1 VRGFN
6 LFKNTMKELIREAVA
21 EFALGK
27 DFTVEHPAD
36 EKMGDYSTNIA
47 LVLAKELGRNPREL
61 ALDLVVKLQS
71 NKKLKDKVERIE
83 PAGPGFI
90 NFSLKDS
97 YLLGEMQEVSVE
109 KKNYGR
115 NRDLYEK
122 KVMVEYT
129 DPNPFKQFHIGHLMS
144 NAIGESLSRLLE
156 YQGAELKR
164 ANYQG
169 DVGLHVAKSI
179 FGIREL
185 LAERNTGID
194 EISKIDLEGR
204 VKFLGEAYARGAGE
218 YEEKEEVKSEIDEL
232 NKVIYNKEDSGVN
245 EVYDLGRKWSLEYF
259 EKIYE
264 KLGTKF
270 DEYFFE
276 SEVGPLGLGLVK
288 EYLSKGVFEE
298 SQGAVIFDGEK
309 YGLHTRVFINKFG
322 LPTYEAKDLALM
334 RAKYERFP
342 YDKSVIVTANEIN
355 EYFNVILKAA
365 SLISPELSER
375 TMHVGH
381 GMLRLKNGKMS
392 SRTGDVVTGESLIS
406 AVSEEIKKKMKE
418 TGRDKE
424 VENLESVVSK
434 VAVGAIKY
442 SMLKQSPGKDI
453 SFDFETSLSFDG
465 DSGPYLQYAYARSM
479 SVWEKSGKTKTD
491 TVGEVILEN
500 DERNILR
507 WIYRFPEIVEV
518 AGNNLSPNLICS
530 YLIELSSRFN
540 LFYANC
546 KIVGTD
552 KENFRLALTKVMAQ
566 ILSNGLWLLG
576 IETVEKM

>member
-1 VRGFN
+1 
-6 LFKNTMKELIREAVA
+6 MIKETIKEVVA

-27 DFTVEHPAD
+27 EFAVEHPAD
-36 EKMGDYSTNIA
+36 EKMGDFSTNAA
-47 LVLAKELGRNPREL
+47 LVLAKNLGRNPREL
-61 ALDLVVKLQS
+61 ALDLVVKLQG
-71 NKKLKDKVERIE
+71 NEALKEYVEKIE

-90 NFSLKDS
+90 NFYLKDK
-97 YLLGEMQEVSVE
+97 YLLEEMQEVLGE
-109 KKNYGR
+109 KNDYGR
-115 NRDLYEK
+115 NKELFEK

-144 NAIGESLSRLLE
+144 NAIGESLSRLME
-156 YQGAELKR
+156 FQGAEIKR

-179 FGIREL
+179 YGLREL
-185 LAERNTGID
+185 FAERNTDMQGIGK
-194 EISKIDLEGR
+194 ISLGERI
-204 VKFLGEAYARGAGE
+204 KFLGEAYARGARE
-218 YEEKEEVKSEIDEL
+218 YEEMERVKLEIDEL
-232 NKVIYNKEDSGVN
+232 NKTIYDKDDSEVN
-245 EVYDLGRKWSLEYF
+245 EVYELGRKWSLEYF
-259 EKIYE
+259 ELIYK

-276 SEVGPLGLGLVK
+276 SEVGSIGLGLVK
-288 EYLSKGVFEE
+288 EYLARGVFEE
-298 SQGAVIFDGEK
+298 SQGAVIFNGEK
-309 YGLHTRVFINKFG
+309 YGLHTRVFINKMG
-322 LPTYEAKDLALM
+322 LPTYEAKDLALI
-334 RAKYERFP
+334 RVKYERFP
-342 YDKSVIVTANEIN
+342 YDRSVIVTANEIN
-355 EYFNVILKAA
+355 EYFNVLLKAV
-365 SLISPELSER
+365 SFISPDLAER

-392 SRTGDVVTGESLIS
+392 SRTGDVVTGESLLLE
-406 AVSEEIKKKMKE
+406 VGDEIRKKMKE

-424 VENLESVVSK
+424 VENIESVITK

-453 SFDFETSLSFDG
+453 SFDFETSLSFEG

-479 SVWEKSGKTKTD
+479 SVLEKAGSKD
-491 TVGEVILEN
+491 IFAFGEVTPAPE
-500 DERNILR
+500 ERNLLR
-507 WIYRFPEIVEV
+507 WIYRFPETVEI

-552 KENFRLALTKVMAQ
+552 SENFRLALTRVTAQ
-566 ILSNGLWLLG
+566 ILANGLWLLG
-576 IETVEKM
+576 IETVDKM

>member
-1 VRGFN
+1 MVIVN
-6 LFKNTMKELIREAVA
+6 IKEIIREAVG

-36 EKMGDYSTNIA
+36 EKMGDYSTNVA
-47 LVLAKELGRNPREL
+47 LVLSKELKRNPREL
-61 ALDLVVKLQS
+61 ALDLVVKLQE
-71 NKKLKDKVERIE
+71 NKKLMGLVDKIE

-90 NFSLKDS
+90 NLFLKNKF
-97 YLLGEMQEVSVE
+97 LLGEMEEVLTE
-109 KKNYGR
+109 KDNYGK
-115 NRDLYEK
+115 NKNLFGQ

-144 NAIGESLSRLLE
+144 NAIGESLSRLFE
-156 YQGAELKR
+156 FSGADIRR

-169 DVGLHVAKSI
+169 DVGLHVAKCI
-179 FGIREL
+179 WGVWEL
-185 LAERNTGID
+185 FAEKNTDIE
-194 EISKIDLEGR
+194 EIGKKDLDDR
-204 VKFLGEAYARGAGE
+204 VKFLGEAYALGAKE
-218 YEEKEEVKSEIDEL
+218 YEEAEKVKTEIEEL
-232 NKVIYNKEDSGVN
+232 NKMIYVKEDP
-245 EVYDLGRKWSLEYF
+245 EVMAVYELGRKWSLEYF
-259 EKIYE
+259 EKIYK
-264 KLGTKF
+264 KLGSKF

-276 SEVGPLGLGLVK
+276 SEVGNLGLGMVK

-298 SQGAVIFDGEK
+298 SQGAVIFNGEK
-309 YGLHTRVFINKFG
+309 YGLHTRVFINKLG
-322 LPTYEAKDLALM
+322 LPTYEAKDLALI

-342 YDKSVIVTANEIN
+342 YDRSVIVTANEIN
-355 EYFNVILKAA
+355 EYFNVLLKAA
-365 SLISPELSER
+365 SLINPELAER
-375 TMHVGH
+375 TEHVGH

-392 SRTGDVVTGESLIS
+392 SRTGQVVTGESLIDD
-406 AVSEEIKKKMKE
+406 VSDEIKKKMKE

-424 VENLESVVSK
+424 VSDLDGVVSR

-453 SFDFETSLSFDG
+453 SFDFETSLSFEG

-479 SVWEKSGKTKTD
+479 SVLEKAGNKKTSFGKNTLLEPEEKSM
-491 TVGEVILEN
+491 
-500 DERNILR
+500 LR
-507 WIYRFPEIVEV
+507 WVYRFPEIVEV

-540 LFYANC
+540 LFYAKC

-552 KENFRLALTKVMAQ
+552 KEEFRLALTRTMAQ
-566 ILSNGLWLLG
+566 VLKNGLWLLG

>member
-1 VRGFN
+1 
-6 LFKNTMKELIREAVA
+6 MIKETIKEVVA

-27 DFTVEHPAD
+27 EFAVEHPAD
-36 EKMGDYSTNIA
+36 EKMGDFSTNAA
-47 LVLAKELGRNPREL
+47 LVLAKNLGRNPREL
-61 ALDLVVKLQS
+61 ALDLVVKLQG
-71 NKKLKDKVERIE
+71 NEALKEYVEKIE

-90 NFSLKDS
+90 NFYLKDK
-97 YLLGEMQEVSVE
+97 YLLEEMQEVLGE
-109 KKNYGR
+109 KNDYGR
-115 NRDLYEK
+115 NKELFEK

-144 NAIGESLSRLLE
+144 NAIGESLSRLME
-156 YQGAELKR
+156 FQGAEIKR

-179 FGIREL
+179 YGLREL
-185 LAERNTGID
+185 FAERNTDMQGIGKMSLC
-194 EISKIDLEGR
+194 ERI
-204 VKFLGEAYARGAGE
+204 KFLGEAYARGAKE
-218 YEEKEEVKSEIDEL
+218 YEEMERVKLEIDEL
-232 NKVIYNKEDSGVN
+232 NKTIYDKDDSEVN
-245 EVYDLGRKWSLEYF
+245 EVYELGRKWSLEYF
-259 EKIYE
+259 ELIYK

-276 SEVGPLGLGLVK
+276 SEVGSIGLGLVK
-288 EYLSKGVFEE
+288 EYLARGVFEE
-298 SQGAVIFDGEK
+298 SQGAVIFNGEK
-309 YGLHTRVFINKFG
+309 YGLHTRVFINKMG
-322 LPTYEAKDLALM
+322 LPTYEAKDLALI
-334 RAKYERFP
+334 RVKYERFP
-342 YDKSVIVTANEIN
+342 YDRSVIVTANEIN
-355 EYFNVILKAA
+355 EYFNVLLKAV
-365 SLISPELSER
+365 SFISPDLAER

-392 SRTGDVVTGESLIS
+392 SRTGDVVTGESLLLE
-406 AVSEEIKKKMKE
+406 VGDEIRKKMKE

-424 VENLESVVSK
+424 VENIESVITK

-453 SFDFETSLSFDG
+453 SFDFETSLSFEG

-479 SVWEKSGKTKTD
+479 SVLEKAGSKD
-491 TVGEVILEN
+491 IFAFGEVTPAPE
-500 DERNILR
+500 ERNLLR
-507 WIYRFPEIVEV
+507 WIYRFPETVEI

-552 KENFRLALTKVMAQ
+552 SENFRLALTRVTAQ
-566 ILSNGLWLLG
+566 ILANGLWLLG
-576 IETVEKM
+576 IETVDKM